1 MNFLVNPIY
10 SAYCPSSIISE
21 QSAIP
26 KAGTVEGNLT
36 ETLDLQWT
44 QVCVWESGRQRRGEE
59 AVGLNTK
66 ME

>member
-10 SAYCPSSIISE
+10 SAYFPSSIISE

-44 QVCVWESGRQRRGEE
+44 QVCVWE
-59 AVGLNTK
+59 
-66 ME
+66 